1 MIGCCG
7 DEMGPDEALKYL
19 VSLLPGAAAHG
30 MLQDVDRGAFGTNAK
45 VKLLRYALEQDLAT
59 RRPDRLRRAFTTRLE
74 PFLADTPWLVQSPEK
89 LPGLISRI
97 DAGAVW
103 LTAMTFAMQSDAKA
117 VRNLPN
123 ANDIDSLPKPRLIE
137 VAASFVVNQM
147 KDAFGEATSKTR
159 WWSIFDGAR
168 RAQAESAGIKLGLHP
183 IDDDWFKAV
192 SAALSL
198 GSPYSAPVR
207 FLRDGLDK
215 RGPTDFTTDDGVA
228 SLIAATR
235 MSVEANLKERNEDSS
250 LADQIPSIALNISG
264 NYGAIAKYVSRRA
277 NSRDGA
283 MTCATLVGHIRG
295 QAHVLSNMPDLPDD
309 SGDDPLWTAL
319 ESAVCAVSDSITI
332 LDPAERIRLQM
343 AMEQLSAVGER
354 AKGGIDAVELS
365 MRRLDSTIQGLK
377 DRSAGRPAKGHTDT
391 LVRLPP
397 EPVPLLTPT
406 LKKR

>member
-1 MIGCCG
+1 
-7 DEMGPDEALKYL
+7 MGPDEALKYL

-30 MLQDVDRGAFGTNAK
+30 LLQDVDRGAFGANAK
-45 VKLLRYALEQDLAT
+45 VKLLKQTLEHDLAA
-59 RRPDRLRRAFTTRLE
+59 RRPDHLRRAFTTRLE

-89 LPGLISRI
+89 LPGLITRI

-103 LTAMTFAMQSDAKA
+103 LTAMTFAMQSDSKA
-117 VRNLPN
+117 VRSLPN
-123 ANDIDSLPKPRLIE
+123 AADIDALPKSRLIE
-137 VAASFVVNQM
+137 ISASFVVNQL
-147 KDAFGEATSKTR
+147 KDAFGEVTAKSR

-168 RAQAESAGIKLGLHP
+168 RAQADSAGIKLGLHP
-183 IDDDWFKAV
+183 VDDDWFNAV

-235 MSVEANLKERNEDSS
+235 LSVEANLKERQADSS
-250 LADQIPSIALNISG
+250 LADQIPSIALNVSG
-264 NYGAIAKYVSRRA
+264 NYGAIAKYVARRP

-295 QAHVLSNMPDLPDD
+295 QAHVLSNMSELPDD
-309 SGDDPLWTAL
+309 TGDDPLWTAL
-319 ESAVCAVSDSITI
+319 ESAVCAVSDSITL

-354 AKGGIDAVELS
+354 AKGGADVVELS

-377 DRSAGRPAKGHTDT
+377 ERSAGRPGSTHQDT
-391 LVRLPP
+391 PVRLPP